1 MQPAAP
7 QMSLHPQDQ
16 AGQWLSQLQAQ
27 LHLFSVS
34 ADEDLEDDVYG
45 GGAPG
50 LGLLHQSQSQ
60 LKEAYMSSNSR
71 ANSGSVLPAVY
82 RRYLACGGGC
92 AFDLLYV
99 HVHVACLS
107 VSS

>member
-1 MQPAAP
+1 
-7 QMSLHPQDQ
+7 MSLHPQDQ

-34 ADEDLEDDVYG
+34 ADDLEDDVY

-92 AFDLLYV
+92 AFDLL
-99 HVHVACLS
+99 
-107 VSS
+107 